1 LYQKGLFQAE
11 MMGADGVFNQDRA
24 YPVLLN
30 LLPIGLKGLA
40 FAALTAAVVAS
51 LAGKANSIST
61 IFTLDIFKPYFSKN
75 MSEKKLVYTGRI
87 VIVIAMILAIVISPF
102 MGIDKKGGFQFI
114 QEMTGLLSP
123 GIFAAFIMGFFWKR
137 TNSAGALFAIVGG
150 FLIAFLMH
158 NNWFPGADW
167 STVPFLDRMGWVF
180 LICISVMLV
189 FGFILPDEKK
199 GLQID
204 VTMFKTSREFA
215 IGAGVVLAILI
226 GLYAY
231 FW

>member
-1 LYQKGLFQAE
+1 
-11 MMGADGVFNQDRA
+11 
-24 YPVLLN
+24 
-30 LLPIGLKGLA
+30 
-40 FAALTAAVVAS
+40 
-51 LAGKANSIST
+51 
-61 IFTLDIFKPYFSKN
+61 
-75 MSEKKLVYTGRI
+75 
-87 VIVIAMILAIVISPF
+87 
-102 MGIDKKGGFQFI
+102 
-114 QEMTGLLSP
+114 
-123 GIFAAFIMGFFWKR
+123 
-137 TNSAGALFAIVGG
+137 
-150 FLIAFLMH
+150 MH

>member
-1 LYQKGLFQAE
+1 
-11 MMGADGVFNQDRA
+11 
-24 YPVLLN
+24 
-30 LLPIGLKGLA
+30 
-40 FAALTAAVVAS
+40 
-51 LAGKANSIST
+51 
-61 IFTLDIFKPYFSKN
+61 
-75 MSEKKLVYTGRI
+75 
-87 VIVIAMILAIVISPF
+87 
-102 MGIDKKGGFQFI
+102 IDKKGGLQFI

-215 IGAGVVLAILI
+215 IGAGVVFAILI